1 MDNQSEPNK
10 VENKPH
16 EKSDDNLPKKCGIV
30 MPIASMEGYPESHW
44 KDVKRIIE
52 SAIKEAN
59 FEARLVSDADDIGV
73 IHKRIVQNLYDNPMI
88 VCDISGRNPNVMFE
102 LGLRLAF
109 DKPTIII
116 KDEIT
121 PYSFDTS
128 VIEHLSYPK
137 DLRYHDIE
145 IFKENLKDRIKKTYK
160 AYENDPENYSTFLKN
175 YGDFKAPLITEETVS
190 IDRYVLEELK
200 SLQSSVSR
208 LSSSMNSK
216 SSNRN
221 NKTQFVRNAT
231 AHQLDFH
238 DYEEPNILEFYLD
251 GIRNKDELA
260 INLQEVLAEFSFL
273 IEKLSFN
280 SGKLFIEVK
289 NVNHEHFDV
298 VGEVISQIEGLGY
311 EIDDLDHNIYRLSE
325 GRE

>member
-1 MDNQSEPNK
+1 MDSQSEKNK
-10 VENKPH
+10 IEEQPH
-16 EKSDDNLPKKCGIV
+16 EKPNDNLPKKCGIV
-30 MPIASMEGYPESHW
+30 MPIASMDGYPESHW

-116 KDEIT
+116 KDEVT

-145 IFKENLKDRIKKTYK
+145 IFNENLKDRIKKTYK

-216 SSNRN
+216 STNLNS
-221 NKTQFVRNAT
+221 KTQFVRNAT
-231 AHQLDFH
+231 AHQLGFH
-238 DYEEPNILEFYLD
+238 DYEEPNILEFYFDKLQNEQELNINIHEALSELNPFIKQINFNTGKLLIKLID
-251 GIRNKDELA
+251 YDSSLFDVAEDVIFRIEELGYEADELA
-260 INLQEVLAEFSFL
+260 P
-273 IEKLSFN
+273 
-280 SGKLFIEVK
+280 
-289 NVNHEHFDV
+289 NV
-298 VGEVISQIEGLGY
+298 
-311 EIDDLDHNIYRLSE
+311 YRLSTDR
-325 GRE
+325 G

>member
-1 MDNQSEPNK
+1 MDNKSEPNQI
-10 VENKPH
+10 ENKPH
-16 EKSDDNLPKKCGIV
+16 EKSDDNSPKKCGIV
-30 MPIASMEGYPESHW
+30 MPIASMDGYPESHW

-145 IFKENLKDRIKKTYK
+145 VFKENLKDRIKKTYK

-175 YGDFKAPLITEETVS
+175 YGGFKAPLITEETVS
-190 IDRYVLEELK
+190 VDRYVLDTLK
-200 SLQSSVSR
+200 DLQVSVSR
-208 LSSSMNSK
+208 LSNSMSG
-216 SSNRN
+216 SNRN
-221 NKTQFVRNAT
+221 QMMRNKSVHSSA
-231 AHQLDFH
+231 
-238 DYEEPNILEFYLD
+238 YSVYGEPRTLEFYLD
-251 GIRNKDELA
+251 RIRDKDELYVNVHEA
-260 INLQEVLAEFSFL
+260 LEPISPFIKSINFD
-273 IEKLSFN
+273 
-280 SGKLFIEVK
+280 SGKIYITVTVG
-289 NVNHEHFDV
+289 NPSFDV
-298 VGEVISQIEGLGY
+298 VEEVVSSIAELGY
-311 EIDDLDHNIYRLSE
+311 TIEEFDQYYYRLHE
-325 GRE
+325 DF

>member
-1 MDNQSEPNK
+1 MNNQSELNK

-16 EKSDDNLPKKCGIV
+16 EKSDNNLPKKCGIV
-30 MPIASMEGYPESHW
+30 MPIASMEGYHESHW

-116 KDEIT
+116 KDEVT

-216 SSNRN
+216 STNLNS
-221 NKTQFVRNAT
+221 KTQFVRNAT
-231 AHQLDFH
+231 AHQLGFH
-238 DYEEPNILEFYLD
+238 DYEEPNILEFYFDKIQNEQELNINIHEALSELNPFIKQISFNTGKLLIKLID
-251 GIRNKDELA
+251 HDSSLFDVAEDVIFRIEELGYEADELA
-260 INLQEVLAEFSFL
+260 H
-273 IEKLSFN
+273 
-280 SGKLFIEVK
+280 
-289 NVNHEHFDV
+289 NV
-298 VGEVISQIEGLGY
+298 
-311 EIDDLDHNIYRLSE
+311 YRLSADR
-325 GRE
+325 G

>member
-1 MDNQSEPNK
+1 
-10 VENKPH
+10 
-16 EKSDDNLPKKCGIV
+16 
-30 MPIASMEGYPESHW
+30 MPIASMDGYPESHW

-116 KDEIT
+116 KDEVT

-145 IFKENLKDRIKKTYK
+145 VFKENLKDRIKKTYK

-175 YGDFKAPLITEETVS
+175 YGDFKAPLITEETVPV
-190 IDRYVLEELK
+190 DRYVLDTLK
-200 SLQSSVSR
+200 DLQVSVSR
-208 LSSSMNSK
+208 LSNSMSG
-216 SSNRN
+216 SNRN
-221 NKTQFVRNAT
+221 QMMRNKSVHSSA
-231 AHQLDFH
+231 
-238 DYEEPNILEFYLD
+238 YSVYGEPRTLEFYLD
-251 GIRNKDELA
+251 RISDKDELYVNVREA
-260 INLQEVLAEFSFL
+260 LEPIRPFIKSINFD
-273 IEKLSFN
+273 
-280 SGKLFIEVK
+280 SGKIYITVTVG
-289 NVNHEHFDV
+289 NPNFDV
-298 VGEVISQIEGLGY
+298 VEEVVSSIAELGY
-311 EIDDLDHNIYRLSE
+311 TIEEFDQYYYRLHE
-325 GRE
+325 DF

>member
-1 MDNQSEPNK
+1 MDNKSEPNK
-10 VENKPH
+10 IENKPH
-16 EKSDDNLPKKCGIV
+16 EKSDDNSPKKCGIV
-30 MPIASMEGYPESHW
+30 MPIASMDGYPESHW

-216 SSNRN
+216 STSRN
-221 NKTQFVRNAT
+221 SKTQFVRNAT

>member
-10 VENKPH
+10 VESKPH

-116 KDEIT
+116 KDEVT

-160 AYENDPENYSTFLKN
+160 AYESDPENYSTFLKN
-175 YGDFKAPLITEETVS
+175 YGAFKAPLITEETVS
-190 IDRYVLEELK
+190 VDRYVLEELK
-200 SLQSSVSR
+200 SLQLSVNR

-216 SSNRN
+216 STNRN
-221 NKTQFVRNAT
+221 SKTQFVRNAT

-238 DYEEPNILEFYLD
+238 NYEEPNILEFYLD
-251 GIRNKDELA
+251 GIRNKDELV
-260 INLQEVLAEFSFL
+260 INLQEVLAEFSFI
-273 IEKLSFN
+273 IEKVSFN

-289 NVNHEHFDV
+289 NINHEHFDA

-311 EIDDLDHNIYRLSE
+311 DIDELDHNIYRLSE
-325 GRE
+325 GRG

>member
-1 MDNQSEPNK
+1 MNNQSELNE

-16 EKSDDNLPKKCGIV
+16 EKSDNNLPKKCGIV

-216 SSNRN
+216 STNLNS
-221 NKTQFVRNAT
+221 KTQFVRNAT
-231 AHQLDFH
+231 AHQLGIH
-238 DYEEPNILEFYLD
+238 DYEEPNILEFYFDKIQNEQELNINIHEALSELNPFIKQISFNTGKLLIKLID
-251 GIRNKDELA
+251 HDSSLFDVAEDVIFRIEELGYEADELA
-260 INLQEVLAEFSFL
+260 H
-273 IEKLSFN
+273 
-280 SGKLFIEVK
+280 
-289 NVNHEHFDV
+289 NV
-298 VGEVISQIEGLGY
+298 
-311 EIDDLDHNIYRLSE
+311 YRLSVDR
-325 GRE
+325 G

>member
-1 MDNQSEPNK
+1 MDNQPEPNK
-10 VENKPH
+10 VENKPY

-145 IFKENLKDRIKKTYK
+145 IFKENLKDRITKTYK

-190 IDRYVLEELK
+190 VDRYVLDTLK
-200 SLQSSVSR
+200 DLQVSVSR
-208 LSSSMNSK
+208 LSNSI
-216 SSNRN
+216 SGSNRN
-221 NKTQFVRNAT
+221 QMRRNKSVHSSAYS
-231 AHQLDFH
+231 A
-238 DYEEPNILEFYLD
+238 YGEPRTLEFYLD
-251 GIRNKDELA
+251 RISNKDELYVNVHEA
-260 INLQEVLAEFSFL
+260 LEPISPLIKNINFD
-273 IEKLSFN
+273 
-280 SGKLFIEVK
+280 SGKIYITVAVG
-289 NVNHEHFDV
+289 NPNFDV
-298 VGEVISQIEGLGY
+298 VEEVVSSIAALGY
-311 EIDDLDHNIYRLSE
+311 TIEEFDQHYYRLHE
-325 GRE
+325 DF

>member
-10 VENKPH
+10 VESKPH

-44 KDVKRIIE
+44 KDIKRIIE

-116 KDEIT
+116 KDEVT

-160 AYENDPENYSTFLKN
+160 AYESDPENYSTFLKN
-175 YGDFKAPLITEETVS
+175 YGDFKAPLITEETIS

-200 SLQSSVSR
+200 SLQLSVSR
-208 LSSSMNSK
+208 LSGSMNSK
-216 SSNRN
+216 STNRN
-221 NKTQFVRNAT
+221 SKTQFIRNAS

-238 DYEEPNILEFYLD
+238 DHEEPNILEFYLD
-251 GIRNKDELA
+251 GIRDKDELA

-289 NVNHEHFDV
+289 SINHEHFDV

-311 EIDDLDHNIYRLSE
+311 EIDDLDHHIYRLSE

>member
-1 MDNQSEPNK
+1 MTNQSGKNK
-10 VENKPH
+10 IEEQSH
-16 EKSDDNLPKKCGIV
+16 EKPNDNVSKKCGIV
-30 MPIASMEGYPESHW
+30 MPIATMDGYPESHW
-44 KDVKRIIE
+44 KDVKRIVE
-52 SAIKEAN
+52 SAIEDAG

-116 KDEIT
+116 KDEVT

-175 YGDFKAPLITEETVS
+175 YGAFKAPLITEETVS
-190 IDRYVLEELK
+190 VDRYVLDTLK
-200 SLQSSVSR
+200 DLQVSVSR
-208 LSSSMNSK
+208 LSNSMSG
-216 SSNRN
+216 SNRN
-221 NKTQFVRNAT
+221 QMMRNKSVHSSAYS
-231 AHQLDFH
+231 A
-238 DYEEPNILEFYLD
+238 YGEPRTLEFYLD
-251 GIRNKDELA
+251 RIRDKDELYVNVREA
-260 INLQEVLAEFSFL
+260 LEPISPLIKNINFD
-273 IEKLSFN
+273 
-280 SGKLFIEVK
+280 SGKIYITVTVS
-289 NVNHEHFDV
+289 NPNFDV
-298 VGEVISQIEGLGY
+298 VEEVVSSIAGLGY
-311 EIDDLDHNIYRLSE
+311 TIEEFDQYYYRLHE
-325 GRE
+325 DF